1 MAPANY
7 LNLFP
12 FSYPDE
18 LHASQVARLHR
29 DSGNAHTA
37 QTYLDVYGTRP
48 FRITQWIPTHIAQFA
63 RKFSGDYGSNILQI
77 VRENTLYPL
86 LQTFGGASLPQGL
99 ASDQIDGYLRQLPKR
114 MVGSNRNTRLC
125 VSCLQCDLEEHSSPY
140 LHRAH
145 QVPGVTAC
153 WKHKTSLI
161 DACPRCH
168 FPFEPRNDLILAAW
182 APCPVCGI
190 RMEDASK
197 LMSSADVSAPEIELA
212 QFTYRI
218 LQSAPKSLDG
228 DVLVQV
234 YRKEI
239 ERRGLL
245 RGTLID
251 RRAITAELVEHYGAD
266 HLARLDRAFA
276 RGGSPHWFVMCN
288 AYAVFEVPVARH
300 ILLANYLYPEPS
312 RFLEIAKCI
321 AAQPVPEQSN
331 AKPSAPRSVK
341 LRGGQV
347 HKTRTPN
354 GPELRIANDK
364 GQSGMQ
370 LVALA
375 QNYRRD
381 KVKHLWANHPRL
393 MKSFIK
399 ENPDGLSWLQANLAP
414 NLSSQP
420 LDEWLGKTEAGQKD
434 LAWAKAFLKTA
445 SILYASVEKPV
456 RVTRLQILKQ
466 SGWGGANYPN
476 PSKMPLAT
484 CQLENA
490 IETEWHY
497 WARRIV
503 WAILTADSPPSSDSS
518 IRIRSGVEHHRAFEL
533 IDMFRTLPVRQV
545 LSAGR
550 VTQTLETFSI
560 DKRWEG
566 PGSVQ
571 TFYRTGRSY
580 ERRTTLN

>member
-1 MAPANY
+1 MATTNH

-18 LHASQVARLHR
+18 LHASQVSRFHR

-63 RKFSGDYGSNILQI
+63 RKFSGDYGCSTLQI
-77 VRENTLYPL
+77 LKENTLYPL
-86 LQTFGGASLPQGL
+86 LQTFGGANLPQGL

-114 MVGSNRNTRLC
+114 MVGSKRNARLC
-125 VSCLQCDLEEHSSPY
+125 ISCVQCDLEEYGSPY

-145 QVPGVTAC
+145 QAPGVTAC
-153 WKHKTSLI
+153 WKHKTLLI

-168 FPFEPRNDLILAAW
+168 FPFEPRRDLILAAW
-182 APCPVCGI
+182 APCPVCGL
-190 RMEDASK
+190 RLEDANK
-197 LMSSADVSAPEIELA
+197 LPTSAGVLAPEIDLA

-218 LQSAPKSLDG
+218 LQGAPKG
-228 DVLVQV
+228 MNRDVLVQV

-251 RRAITAELVEHYGAD
+251 RRAVTAELVEHYGAD

-276 RGGSPHWFVMCN
+276 QGGSPHWFVMCN
-288 AYAVFEVPVARH
+288 PYAIFEVPVARH
-300 ILLANYLYPEPS
+300 ILLANYLYPEPT
-312 RFLEIAKCI
+312 RFLAIAEGLAK
-321 AAQPVPEQSN
+321 QPVPELLD
-331 AKPSAPRSVK
+331 AKPSAPRNVK
-341 LRGGQV
+341 VRDGQV
-347 HKTRTPN
+347 HKTRSPN
-354 GPELRIANDK
+354 GPDLRIA
-364 GQSGMQ
+364 SGESQLGSQ
-370 LVALA
+370 LVGLA
-375 QNYRRD
+375 KKYSRD
-381 KVKHLWANHPRL
+381 EVKNLWKDHLGL

-414 NLSSQP
+414 DMSGKPSGEHLS
-420 LDEWLGKTEAGQKD
+420 KTEAEQKD
-434 LAWAKAFLKTA
+434 LAWAKAFLNTA
-445 SILYASVEKPV
+445 NILYASVEKPV
-456 RVTRLQILKQ
+456 RVTKLQILKQ

-484 CQLENA
+484 RQLENA

-503 WAILTADSPPSSDSS
+503 WAILTADSPPRSNSS
-518 IRIRSGVEHHRAFEL
+518 IRIRSGVEHHRAFAL
-533 IDMFRTLPVRQV
+533 IDMFRALPVRQV
-545 LSAGR
+545 LSAGW
-550 VTQTLETFSI
+550 VTQTLESFSI

-566 PGSVQ
+566 PGSAQ

-580 ERRTTLN
+580 ERRTTLS

>member
-1 MAPANY
+1 MATTNH

-18 LHASQVARLHR
+18 LHASQVSRLHR
-29 DSGNAHTA
+29 DSGNAYTA

-48 FRITQWIPTHIAQFA
+48 FRITQWIPAHIAHFA

-86 LQTFGGASLPQGL
+86 LQTFGGANLPQGL
-99 ASDQIDGYLRQLPKR
+99 ASDQIDGYLQQLPKR

-125 VSCLQCDLEEHSSPY
+125 VSCLQCDMEEHSSPY

-145 QVPGVTAC
+145 QAPGVTAC

-168 FPFEPRNDLILAAW
+168 LPFEPRNDLILAAW
-182 APCPVCGI
+182 APCPVCCL
-190 RMEDASK
+190 RVEEASK
-197 LMSSADVSAPEIELA
+197 LMSFADVSAQEIAMA

-218 LQSAPKSLDG
+218 LQSAPKSMNG

-245 RGTLID
+245 RGTSID
-251 RRAITAELVEHYGAD
+251 RRAVTAELAEHYGAD

-276 RGGSPHWFVMCN
+276 QGGSPHWFVMCN
-288 AYAVFEVPVARH
+288 RYAVFEVPIARH
-300 ILLANYLYPEPS
+300 ILLANYLYPEPDS
-312 RFLEIAKCI
+312 FLKVADEV
-321 AAQPVPEQSN
+321 AARPVSDSLTAVQPVRRGVK
-331 AKPSAPRSVK
+331 AKA
-341 LRGGQV
+341 GQV
-347 HKTRTPN
+347 HRNARDSTESLSVNERN
-354 GPELRIANDK
+354 QGELLVNLANRY
-364 GQSGMQ
+364 
-370 LVALA
+370 L
-375 QNYRRD
+375 RD
-381 KVKHLWANHPRL
+381 KIKNLWKHHHSL
-393 MKSFIK
+393 MKSFIQ
-399 ENPDGLSWLQANLAP
+399 ENPDGIRWLETNFTP
-414 NLSSQP
+414 NHSSKP
-420 LDEWLGKTEAGQKD
+420 SNDRFDKTEVEQKD
-434 LAWAKAFLKTA
+434 LAWAKTFLNTA
-445 SILYASVEKPV
+445 NILYASAEKPV
-456 RVTRLQILKQ
+456 RVTKLQILKQ
-466 SGWGGANYPN
+466 SGWGGSNYPN

-484 CQLENA
+484 RQLENA

-518 IRIRSGVEHHRAFEL
+518 VRIRSGVEHHRAFVL
-533 IDMFRTLPVRQV
+533 IDMFRTLPVRQA

-550 VTQTLETFSI
+550 VTQTLESFSI

-566 PGSVQ
+566 PGSAP

-580 ERRTTLN
+580 ERRTARS